1 MSQHL
6 PFIFLDYFC
15 ATKQESS
22 LYTLFSDGILDGCVL
37 RECWHSLLA
46 RDERFPPAR
55 GAWKRKTLPQ
65 MFVLPDEGA
74 EGFNEVVVHVAA
86 RGAGVGSA
94 VVAEETQSLVRRDDD
109 GFTSTA
115 F

>member
-1 MSQHL
+1 
-6 PFIFLDYFC
+6 
-15 ATKQESS
+15 
-22 LYTLFSDGILDGCVL
+22 
-37 RECWHSLLA
+37 
-46 RDERFPPAR
+46 
-55 GAWKRKTLPQ
+55 